1 MIWWLGLICG
11 LIGYFLGSVS
21 VSVILSV
28 AIFRSD
34 VRKHGS
40 GNAGATNM
48 ARVYGLKGGLFVLL
62 GDIFKAFLSMGLAYL
77 FCYLW
82 DKNPD
87 RYANYMSLAGAACLI
102 GHAFPIYFSFKGGK
116 CVTVGAAIALMV
128 DWRIFLLVIAVFIVV
143 FIFTHIVSISSMC
156 AALGLP
162 VLYGVFTACNVA
174 DFYVSKLVVSIFA
187 AALIIVLHYKN
198 IGRLLRGEEK
208 KFTFKKKE
216 KQSSEANGDNK

>member
-11 LIGYFLGSVS
+11 LVGYLLGSVS
-21 VSVILSV
+21 VSVILSG

-82 DKNPD
+82 DKTPD
-87 RYANYMSLAGAACLI
+87 RYANYMCVAGAACLI
-102 GHAFPIYFSFKGGK
+102 GHAFPIFFSFRGGK
-116 CVTVGAAIALMV
+116 CVTVGAAVALMI

-143 FIFTHIVSISSMC
+143 FIFTHIVSVSSMS
-156 AALGLP
+156 AAFALP
-162 VLYGVFTACNVA
+162 VLYGIFTACGIA
-174 DFYVSKLVVSIFA
+174 DFYISKLVVSIFA
-187 AALIIVLHYKN
+187 AAFIIVLHYKN
-198 IGRLLRGEEK
+198 IGRLIKGEEK

-216 KQSSEANGDNK
+216 KQSSETNGDSK